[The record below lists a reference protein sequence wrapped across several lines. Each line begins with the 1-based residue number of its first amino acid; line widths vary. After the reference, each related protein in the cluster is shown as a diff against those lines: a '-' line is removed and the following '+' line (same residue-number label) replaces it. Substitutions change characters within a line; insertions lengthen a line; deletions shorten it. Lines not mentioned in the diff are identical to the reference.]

1 MFFLRL
7 GILRGVFKIVWE
19 EVFII
24 RCGECFF
31 VENIFVVMIVGDF
44 DEDFIE
50 FKDEIRKLREI

>member
-1 MFFLRL
+1 M
-7 GILRGVFKIVWE
+7 VWE